1 MEPMTLALLGLA
13 GGITA
18 MAGAASGPAPKKTKH
33 VRKREPI
40 PVAPPKP
47 ITPPLRRYGASR
59 RLIEAQRAWMAA
71 ETPQPSVAGPSVHD
85 ESGRAAFSYWF
96 EQSFLIPEKPTAD
109 DVIPFEAWAR
119 SYVDYCNAHGYP
131 KLTDQEL
138 FALIGEGA
146 NLNHCSVSEFG
157 EFIGARLKD

>member
-1 MEPMTLALLGLA
+1 
-13 GGITA
+13 

-33 VRKREPI
+33 FRRREPI

-71 ETPQPSVAGPSVHD
+71 ETPQPSVAGLSVND
-85 ESGRAAFSYWF
+85 ESGRAAFSDWF

-109 DVIPFEAWAR
+109 TWGRNGGRLMTTAL
-119 SYVDYCNAHGYP
+119 S
-131 KLTDQEL
+131 
-138 FALIGEGA
+138 ALILEVYYRHMPLFRTDSFLPEPAGVKAIPEQA
-146 NLNHCSVSEFG
+146 E
-157 EFIGARLKD
+157 EKAEQ

>member
-1 MEPMTLALLGLA
+1 
-13 GGITA
+13 

-33 VRKREPI
+33 FRKREPI
-40 PVAPPKP
+40 PVAAAEADYAPAAPV
-47 ITPPLRRYGASR
+47 RRAAR

-71 ETPQPSVAGPSVHD
+71 ETPQPSVAGLSVND
-85 ESGRAAFSYWF
+85 ETGRAAFSDWF
-96 EQSFLIPEKPTAD
+96 EQSFLIPEKPAAD